1 MCSNTHPP
9 PRRSSNTSCAASRSA
24 TNPPPALRAAIYG
37 PTHQIGR
44 WQPTCT
50 AWCTARR
57 YDLVSVV
64 DLLHA
69 MADGD
74 INIAMVATLAGL
86 PADRMARVETIGRRQ
101 PVRRGS
107 S

>member
-1 MCSNTHPP
+1 MFEYPP
-9 PRRSSNTSCAASRSA
+9 ATEEVIQYVMRSQPFRHQ
-24 TNPPPALRAAIYG
+24 PPPALRAAIYG